1 MPAHITDPQLS
12 PATTKAELMA
22 RVLADHGLGHV
33 RLALDPE
40 LPQLSAGGELR
51 VVIPWSPP

>member
-1 MPAHITDPQLS
+1 
-12 PATTKAELMA
+12 MA

-40 LPQLSAGGELR
+40 LPQLSAGGEVR